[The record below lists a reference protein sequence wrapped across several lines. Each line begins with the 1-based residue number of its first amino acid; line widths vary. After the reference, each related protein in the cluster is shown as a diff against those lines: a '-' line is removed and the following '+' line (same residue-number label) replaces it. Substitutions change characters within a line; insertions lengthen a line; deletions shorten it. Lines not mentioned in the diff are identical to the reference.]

1 MSRLLKSSGS
11 VGAATLISR
20 VLGFARESVYAAFMG
35 DSAIASAFLYALG
48 IPNLFRRL
56 LGEGALT
63 AAFIPIFKHKEVNE
77 GEESMWRG
85 ACAVLSALVVV
96 SVGLV
101 MLTIVGLT
109 LAVNFIPMAAHKELI
124 LNLLRV
130 MFPYVGLVCIAA
142 VFIGMLNARGHYFLP
157 AIGATVLNVV
167 MIGSVWLLAPL
178 FGATLDRQVF
188 GLAVGL
194 VIAGFL
200 QAAFQLPALYRE
212 GFRWRWVTPWR
223 DPTVRQVVRK
233 MAPATIGVAAYQINV
248 LLTQTFALN
257 VDQHIVA
264 SFNYA
269 VRLMELPQGVVGVSL
284 ATYLLTELS
293 HLAAEKKFP
302 EFRATLG
309 EGLRQVLFINGLAC
323 VLLILLATPIMRLL
337 FEHGKFTSAST
348 ARASFALVFLAPGL
362 VAYSVNNIL
371 ARAFYALG
379 DTRTPMR
386 ISLVCLAVNL
396 ILAVPLI
403 ILLRQGG
410 MGLANTIS
418 AAANSALL
426 IYALKRALPKFSLRE
441 FLPNVAAVSGAATL
455 AGVTA
460 WGSNALWERWLGHA
474 HLPQQ
479 LGAVFVPMLLAGMVY
494 LALALWLKLPQARE
508 ILGLVRGRF
517 RKQPVT
523 PPPAA
528 PPEA

>member
-1 MSRLLKSSGS
+1 MSRMLKSSGS

-35 DSAIASAFLYALG
+35 DSAVASAFLYALG

-63 AAFIPIFKHKEVNE
+63 AAFIPIFKQKEVNE
-77 GEESMWRG
+77 GEESMWHG
-85 ACAVLSALVVV
+85 ANAVLSALIVV
-96 SVGLV
+96 SAGLV
-101 MLTIVGLT
+101 MLAMLGLA
-109 LAVNFIPMAAHKELI
+109 LAVTFVPMAANKELI
-124 LNLLRV
+124 LRLLFV

-167 MIGSVWLLAPL
+167 MIGSVWLLAPR
-178 FGATLDRQVF
+178 FGRDLEHQVF

-194 VIAGFL
+194 VLAGLL
-200 QAAFQLPALYRE
+200 QAAFQLPALRRE

-223 DPTVRQVVRK
+223 DPTVRQVIQK

-269 VRLMELPQGVVGVSL
+269 VRLMELPQGVVGISL

-293 HLAAEKKFP
+293 HLSAEKKFP
-302 EFRATLG
+302 EFRAALG

-323 VLLILLATPIMRLL
+323 VLLVTLATPIMRLL

-348 ARASFALVFLAPGL
+348 ARASFALIFLAPGL
-362 VAYSVNNIL
+362 VAYSMNNIL

-386 ISLVCLAVNL
+386 ISLVSLAINL
-396 ILAVPLI
+396 VLAVPLI
-403 ILLRQGG
+403 LLLRQGG

-418 AAANSALL
+418 AATNSALL
-426 IYALKRALPKFSLRE
+426 LYALKRALPKFGLRE
-441 FLPNVAAVSGAATL
+441 FLPNVTAVVGAATL
-455 AGVTA
+455 AGLTA
-460 WGSNALWERWLGHA
+460 WGAHALWERWVGHA
-474 HLPQQ
+474 GLAGRS
-479 LGAVFVPMLLAGMVY
+479 GAVFVPMALAGAVY
-494 LALALWLKLPQARE
+494 LALALWLKLPQAYE
-508 ILGLVRGRF
+508 LLGLLRGRF
-517 RKQPVT
+517 QKGAAV
-523 PPPAA
+523 PPPAV
-528 PPEA
+528 PPEP